1 MIAAAGARRPGDVA
15 PSRASPPRAS
25 AWPEA
30 LGQPGKSSAFH
41 QARWRVRVSDR
52 PGKSGSEPGPAGAGA
67 HLNQV
72 STTVTQSSFR
82 LGPPGP
88 GPGCRAQSPSR
99 TRKARRESLRDV
111 DYDSHRDGGR
121 LGLTGMIHLK
131 CHGPRH
137 GQLRLSH
144 GHGCRNG
151 RRRRQ
156 NRDAAGGKNCDSDEP
171 RDLFIFFSK
180 R

>member
-1 MIAAAGARRPGDVA
+1 MEP
-15 PSRASPPRAS
+15 
-25 AWPEA
+25 
-30 LGQPGKSSAFH
+30 GQPAACLSL
-41 QARWRVRVSDR
+41 RL
-52 PGKSGSEPGPAGAGA
+52 SGSPANPRPSTRPAGGSESPTGLAKAARSPGPPAPG
-67 HLNQV
+67 LNQV

-156 NRDAAGGKNCDSDEP
+156 NRDAAGGKNSDEP

>member
-67 HLNQV
+67 
-72 STTVTQSSFR
+72 QSSFNDGDSIKFQAR
-82 LGPPGP
+82 SAGA
-88 GPGCRAQSPSR
+88 RARVSGSESQS
-99 TRKARRESLRDV
+99 D
-111 DYDSHRDGGR
+111 
-121 LGLTGMIHLK
+121 
-131 CHGPRH
+131 
-137 GQLRLSH
+137 
-144 GHGCRNG
+144 
-151 RRRRQ
+151 
-156 NRDAAGGKNCDSDEP
+156 
-171 RDLFIFFSK
+171 
-180 R
+180 